1 MDMEQMAEQVVER
14 QPVVVDVT
22 DADFMEKVI
31 EESKRRP
38 VVVDLWASWCGPC
51 RTLSPILER
60 VAEQRGGQVLL
71 TKIDVDANPYT
82 AGQFGVQ
89 SIPTVIA
96 FRDGKPVDGFIGAIP
111 EPMVSEFV
119 DRLLP
124 SEADVAAREALDEER
139 SGDVADAERRYREV
153 LESDPDNRA
162 ARLGL
167 GRILA
172 ERGEAEA
179 AKEMLSPLLPDPEAE
194 RLLAGLRVAGWSS
207 LEGPG
212 TLASAKRL
220 AARGKW
226 REALDAMLG
235 ALPDDPEAR
244 EAMLNVF
251 AVLGDDDPLVADYR
265 RRLANALF

>member
-1 MDMEQMAEQVVER
+1 MEQMAEQVVER
-14 QPVVVDVT
+14 QTSVVDVT
-22 DADFMEKVI
+22 DADFADKVI

-60 VAEQRGGQVLL
+60 VAEQRGGDVLL
-71 TKIDVDANPYT
+71 AKIDVDANPYT

-96 FRDGKPVDGFIGAIP
+96 FRDGTPVDGFIGAIP
-111 EPMVSEFV
+111 EPMVKEFV
-119 DRLLP
+119 ERLLP
-124 SEADVAAREALDEER
+124 SDADVAAQAAFDEER
-139 SGDVADAERRYREV
+139 SGDVADAERRYREI
-153 LESDPDNRA
+153 LTSDPDNRS

-167 GRILA
+167 GRILF

-179 AKEMLSPLLPDPEAE
+179 AVEVLTPLLPDPEAE
-194 RLLAGLRVAGWSS
+194 RLLARVRVAKWAEIDGS
-207 LEGPG
+207 G

-220 AARGKW
+220 AAQRRW
-226 REALDAMLG
+226 REALDGMLG
-235 ALPDDPEAR
+235 ALADEPEAR
-244 EAMLNVF
+244 EAMLDVF

>member
-1 MDMEQMAEQVVER
+1 MDMEQMAEEVVER
-14 QPVVVDVT
+14 EPAVMDVT
-22 DADFMEKVI
+22 DADFVENVI
-31 EESKRRP
+31 EESGRRP

-60 VAEQRGGQVLL
+60 VAEQWGGQVLL
-71 TKIDVDANPYT
+71 AKIDVDANPYT

-96 FRDGKPVDGFIGAIP
+96 FRDGKPVDGFIGAVP
-111 EPMVSEFV
+111 EPMVKEFV
-119 DRLLP
+119 ERLLP
-124 SEADVAAREALDEER
+124 SEADVAAQEAYDEER
-139 SGDVADAERRYREV
+139 SGDVADAERRYREI
-153 LESDPDNRA
+153 LTSDPDNRG

-167 GRILA
+167 ARILF

-179 AKEMLSPLLPDPEAE
+179 AKDLLDPLLPDPEAE
-194 RLLAGLRVAGWSS
+194 RLLARLRVAQWA
-207 LEGPG
+207 ETDGPG

-220 AARGKW
+220 AAQGRW
-226 REALDAMLG
+226 REALDGMLG
-235 ALPDDPEAR
+235 AIVDDPDAR
-244 EAMLNVF
+244 QAMLDVF